1 MLIQALNNRL
11 HFSAGAIEIDPES
24 LVHCHTPALQPARNY
39 YSQAALWQ
47 QLGVY
52 TNTLASRQFKN
63 GKLKTDLRFFLLCHW
78 QSGEEVKINIS

>member
-11 HFSAGAIEIDPES
+11 HFSAGAIEIDAEV
-24 LVHCHTPALQPARNY
+24 LVHCHTQALQPARNY

-52 TNTLASRQFKN
+52 TNTPASRQFKN
-63 GKLKTDLRFFLLCHW
+63 GKLKTDLGIFFLCHR
-78 QSGEEVKINIS
+78 QSG